1 MSPYA
6 LRLLAVCLAISA
18 AGCAA
23 KATGSEGA
31 PSAPSP
37 KCTAPTDPSPALG
50 NRFNVRAGETAALAG
65 DGLSLTFARL
75 LTDSRC
81 PTGVVCIWEGDA
93 GIVIKAVHAAGAPA
107 DLELHT
113 SSRFA
118 SKGSYRGHTVE
129 LLSVAPHPVAGQ
141 PVAFKDYCAE
151 IRVTRGE

>member
-1 MSPYA
+1 MSARAAYV
-6 LRLLAVCLAISA
+6 LAVCLAIGA

-23 KATGSEGA
+23 KSTGSEGA
-31 PSAPSP
+31 PPPSSP

-50 NRFNVRAGETAALAG
+50 DRFNLRAGETAALTG
-65 DGLSLTFARL
+65 EGLTLTFARL
-75 LTDSRC
+75 LADSRC

-93 GIVIKAVHAAGAPA
+93 GLVIKAGHAADAPA

-118 SKGSYRGHTVE
+118 SKGSYRGLTVE
-129 LLSVAPHPVAGQ
+129 LLAVAPHPVAGQ

-151 IRVTRGE
+151 IRVSRGE